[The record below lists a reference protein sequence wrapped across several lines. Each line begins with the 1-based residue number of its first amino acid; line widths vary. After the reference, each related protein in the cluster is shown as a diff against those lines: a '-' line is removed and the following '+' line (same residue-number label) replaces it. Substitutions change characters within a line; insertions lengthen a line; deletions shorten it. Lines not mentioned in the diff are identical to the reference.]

1 MPAAVDR
8 LTCLRS
14 YKRGDAAGGG
24 RPLLTQYL
32 KHRDDECALRKDHA
46 DKTPGLP
53 VQRFLKVSLQ
63 YLKVQLRYRDRHGNM
78 RVYYRRR
85 GRKVRLY
92 ARPGSAEFQI
102 EYDQVHGPQ
111 TTSHLLPETYRGL
124 VIRYTNSSE
133 FRSLEPSTQ
142 RQKVRVLE
150 STCLEPYAPGTDK
163 LMAECPIK
171 AFGRQHVRT
180 LRDRKAAHREAAR
193 HRLKTMSQMFE
204 WALDADVEGVTHNP
218 VLNVKYPKPL
228 PGGGHH
234 TWTFDEKE
242 KFEERHPIGSKARLA
257 FGLLYYTGLR
267 VSDVVRLSR
276 AHVQRD
282 GSLRIT
288 LHKNRNRS
296 PVTLQLPILDELKA
310 IMDASELG
318 APSFLVNDFGHA
330 FASENS
336 FGNKMRDWCNQA
348 GLPHCTAHGLRKA
361 GATLAAEEG
370 ATPHELK
377 AMFGWMTL
385 KQAEAYTKM
394 AEQKG
399 LAARGMQRL
408 SRQKAT
414 KLGT

>member
-1 MPAAVDR
+1 MADCP
-8 LTCLRS
+8 LRS
-14 YKRGDAAGGG
+14 F
-24 RPLLTQYL
+24 T
-32 KHRDDECALRKDHA
+32 
-46 DKTPGLP
+46 
-53 VQRFLKVSLQ
+53 
-63 YLKVQLRYRDRHGNM
+63 
-78 RVYYRRR
+78 
-85 GRKVRLY
+85 
-92 ARPGSAEFQI
+92 
-102 EYDQVHGPQ
+102 
-111 TTSHLLPETYRGL
+111 
-124 VIRYTNSSE
+124 
-133 FRSLEPSTQ
+133 
-142 RQKVRVLE
+142 
-150 STCLEPYAPGTDK
+150 
-163 LMAECPIK
+163 
-171 AFGRQHVRT
+171 RQHVRI

-193 HRLKTMSQMFE
+193 HRLKSISQMFE
-204 WALDADVEGVTHNP
+204 WALDADVDGVTSNP

-234 TWTFDEKE
+234 TWTYEEKE
-242 KFEERHPIGSKARLA
+242 KFEQRHPIGSKARLA

-267 VSDVVRLSR
+267 VSDVVRLGR
-276 AHVQRD
+276 GHVQRD

-318 APSFLVNDFGHA
+318 AQSFLVNDFGHP

-336 FGNKMRDWCNQA
+336 FGNKMRDWCNRA

-385 KQAEAYTKM
+385 KQAETYTKM

-408 SRQKAT
+408 SGQKAT
-414 KLGT
+414 RPGT